1 MSLFGRQT
9 GQELAV
15 AWPWGRRDGEVTE
28 MGFLVWAPA
37 RMDQRTL
44 DLFRSRSGRKAS
56 LGELQEVNSPIPL

>member
-1 MSLFGRQT
+1 MSLFGWQT

-15 AWPWGRRDGEVTE
+15 ARPWGRRDGEVTE

-44 DLFRSRSGRKAS
+44 DLFRSRSGQKAS